1 MRNSVPQSADDVS
14 VLFRDVNVPGVAGI
28 RFFAIRFIFFEEF
41 TRNLRGIFEEFVCGI
56 WFCGDSEN
64 FYKIFIDSF
73 FAKIER
79 YFELCQFNTHEC
91 CPCLKIFYIFAV
103 LSSQHTF

>member
-1 MRNSVPQSADDVS
+1 MRNS
-14 VLFRDVNVPGVAGI
+14 
-28 RFFAIRFIFFEEF
+28 
-41 TRNLRGIFEEFVCGI
+41 RGILEEFVCGI

-64 FYKIFIDSF
+64 FHENFYRQF
-73 FAKIER
+73 FAKIKR

-103 LSSQHTF
+103 LSSQHIHFDESVFRTVLVRKCGVF